1 MNKISKSMRKN
12 TISGSKLNIYTTQ
25 LLINTEGKLKKFEK
39 VNNLKQNIGFL
50 STTFTRSQNA
60 LQTIQNLNSFNYSKA
75 DVITITEHQ
84 SKSIYLLDLFSVAK
98 NNLIILKPQLDEIMS
113 IYEGEVNSRMQDPRN
128 NIQTNIQVI
137 LN

>member
-1 MNKISKSMRKN
+1 MRKN

-60 LQTIQNLNSFNYSKA
+60 L
-75 DVITITEHQ
+75 
-84 SKSIYLLDLFSVAK
+84 
-98 NNLIILKPQLDEIMS
+98 
-113 IYEGEVNSRMQDPRN
+113 
-128 NIQTNIQVI
+128 
-137 LN
+137 